1 AYLVIASAMALLV
14 AYEVVLPQPH
24 LGIST
29 SLSELQPDVGLGVMI
44 TWLVV
49 IHSFGMVTNGA
60 LLFNSVPALA
70 TMGLIGSTNL
80 NAEVPIL
87 FGLFLFATIFMVA
100 YDQHLQRVALA
111 RLSPWPL
118 FWHVGTATVLFVM
131 ALGAG
136 TLFGMTGA
144 QALGRLSPYTAA
156 GLSQMQA
163 ATSNFVTPTA
173 STNNP

>member
-1 AYLVIASAMALLV
+1 GGEAPAEPPASGLWPLYAASLVVCLCGLGAVSVTLSDTPWTQTCAGLLIFGHLTSFYLRRRGVRASSAYPVLASGMALLV

-87 FGLFLFATIFMVA
+87 FGLFL
-100 YDQHLQRVALA
+100 
-111 RLSPWPL
+111 
-118 FWHVGTATVLFVM
+118 
-131 ALGAG
+131 
-136 TLFGMTGA
+136 
-144 QALGRLSPYTAA
+144 
-156 GLSQMQA
+156 
-163 ATSNFVTPTA
+163 
-173 STNNP
+173 